1 MAQFF
6 SYPYNYLQ
14 NFEKSTEGSTESD
27 NTDSRSKANIVSNKN
42 LNDSVK
48 SESITFDFV
57 LNEGDSFN
65 IDSIQIVS
73 KKVKGVKVNN
83 KEIGFLKT
91 LGPIAERSGLL
102 YTIDTAEGIICSI
115 DLTGQIISRIKTITP
130 RPGSLSDSKFI
141 SDGND
146 FWLINNNQL
155 SKIDSA
161 TGVLENI
168 GDNFSESPGHITFYQ
183 NEIYT
188 INNNKIFTIRRHGI
202 SGEPVI
208 VDTKSDNS
216 SSNNFPGT
224 INDLTSLN
232 GRLYALVEDTGDNKI
247 LEITKLKSSDEP
259 ADFILSPELDGD
271 GLPSNLTKLISYG
284 NSLYVS
290 TNDFAIEKFYKVNLE
305 DGSTTKV
312 SSTGKQYLF
321 SDQFTPV
328 NISSTE
334 NLNQL
339 TLQFEAI
346 SGTPEIYQVLLLK
359 KKMEIRYSSPTPGF
373 GNPYIDDAVPGG
385 EVVQPSDF
393 SQIEPVQ
400 NEQGLITHQ
409 NTYGQRIKQRAYA
422 SHAKYQTSY
431 TLPIRTLKQVR
442 ALQNFRENNLN
453 FTFAQNTVLY
463 PDRIYP
469 AHFSSF
475 DLPISYISKTLAQ
488 DGKYTFNF
496 TITEN

>member
-42 LNDSVK
+42 LNDSV
-48 SESITFDFV
+48 ESKAITFDFV
-57 LNEGDSFN
+57 LNEGDSFD

-73 KKVKGVKVNN
+73 ENVKEVKINN
-83 KEIGFLKT
+83 KSIGFLEHF
-91 LGPIAERSGLL
+91 GPMTERSGLL
-102 YTIDTAEGIICSI
+102 YTIDTDKKIICSM
-115 DLTGQIISRIKTITP
+115 DLTGRIISQIKTIISDDSLTSFKGFANNNDIFWFVGGTSKLYEINLQTGITELIQDSGSSISAGP
-130 RPGSLSDSKFI
+130 IAFHKGELYMVNETNLFTFNFSTKDFVKKVETFSLSNFKDLASFKKDLYVLYENTI
-141 SDGND
+141 QKINTETGN
-146 FWLINNNQL
+146 LLGSPIPLTGTLTNPTGLASNNNNLYLIDQGTYKTY
-155 SKIDSA
+155 KITNPD
-161 TGVLENI
+161 TG
-168 GDNFSESPGHITFYQ
+168 T
-183 NEIYT
+183 T
-188 INNNKIFTIRRHGI
+188 
-202 SGEPVI
+202 EPV
-208 VDTKSDNS
+208 S
-216 SSNNFPGT
+216 SS
-224 INDLTSLN
+224 
-232 GRLYALVEDTGDNKI
+232 
-247 LEITKLKSSDEP
+247 
-259 ADFILSPELDGD
+259 
-271 GLPSNLTKLISYG
+271 
-284 NSLYVS
+284 
-290 TNDFAIEKFYKVNLE
+290 
-305 DGSTTKV
+305 
-312 SSTGKQYLF
+312 GKQYLF
-321 SDQFTPV
+321 SDQFIPV

-339 TLQFEAI
+339 TLNFEAI
-346 SGTPEIYQVLLLK
+346 DGIPKTYQVLLLK

-373 GNPYIDDAVPGG
+373 GNPYIDDSVPGG

-393 SQIEPVQ
+393 SQIEPTQ

-475 DLPISYISKTLAQ
+475 DLPINYISKTLAQ